1 MQNKLAGKWLALDG
15 TDAVGKS
22 TQVSL
27 LEKKLRADGTET
39 LILPE
44 FSNSPVGRTIQSIIE
59 KQRFYALHATKKTP
73 YADTYALISD
83 MAYHVESGGHEVMTR
98 GGILLSDRGLL
109 SLIGYQAKRVE
120 KFSDIAKEAA
130 TDRITQLV
138 KQAMGHLRLPDLHVL
153 LVLNEEEMQK
163 RIVNRGETPLTAND
177 LLFMKGVREIMEIQS
192 NSINSVILDVSALN
206 QEETTT
212 EIIRAVEDN
221 L

>member
-27 LEKKLRADGTET
+27 LGEKLRADGRET

-44 FSNSPVGRTIQSIIE
+44 FSNSPVGRTIQSIIDE
-59 KQRFYALHATKKTP
+59 QRFYSLHTAKKTP
-73 YADTYALISD
+73 YADTYALIAD

-98 GGILLSDRGLL
+98 GGTVLSDRGLL

-120 KFSDIAKEAA
+120 QFSDIAKEAA

-138 KQAMGHLRLPDLHVL
+138 KQAMGHLHLPDLHVL
-153 LVLNEEEMQK
+153 LVLNEGEMQK
-163 RIVNRGETPLTAND
+163 RIVHRGETPLTEDD
-177 LLFMKGVREIMEIQS
+177 LSFMRGVRQIMERLS
-192 NSINSVILDVSALN
+192 NTINSVILDVSALN
-206 QEETTT
+206 EEETTT
-212 EIIRAVEDN
+212 EIIRVAEGN